1 MPAAFFPLVLFLNV
15 EAKWTSAC
23 RAIRA
28 RVVGRHRR
36 ILKVVRQAPWRPG
49 YGTCVSNGV
58 VDLWGIT
65 ETSTEKKAMGV
76 AAENTPGVKC

>member
-1 MPAAFFPLVLFLNV
+1 MLNV

-28 RVVGRHRR
+28 RVDGRRRR
-36 ILKVVRQAPWRPG
+36 ILKVVRQAPWRPWLWNV
-49 YGTCVSNGV
+49 TVSNGV